1 VERGEAATRGRG
13 EAGVAVRVEGMTKLY
28 RRYGRK
34 QTVGTLKSALL
45 SGMGRR
51 ALSPEASV
59 PALVDVSFEIARGE
73 MVGIVGPNGSGK
85 STLLKLLA
93 GIVHPT
99 RGSVEVRGRLAA
111 LLELGA
117 GFHPE
122 ISGRENIEINGLL
135 LGLSRRQIA
144 ERFDEIVRFAE
155 LEEFLDAPLKTYSS
169 GMAVR
174 LGFSIAAHS
183 DPDVLLVD
191 EVLAVGDEAFSHRC
205 LEKFAEFERAGKTI
219 LVVSHDLALVSQRCR
234 RAIWLDRG
242 RLQADGPAR
251 ETVTLYRERVA
262 QEEGNRRQAV
272 GSQLSA
278 VGPPREREGVPLT
291 PPLSRRE
298 REKTARIGSGAVVV
312 EEVTLLDG
320 QGRPA
325 GRIVSG
331 EPAVLQMRV
340 RAAAPLSDFVFGFA
354 VSTVSGQSVFGS
366 NTDIDGF
373 RPGEFDGEAR
383 VTLEIPAFAL
393 GPGVYSLDAAAH
405 ACDGAPYDYRRDVLR
420 FEVTADRPV
429 AGVWNPQRRWTF
441 AGAIRWEP

>member
-1 VERGEAATRGRG
+1 MTLGRG
-13 EAGVAVRVEGMTKLY
+13 DAERRRHGDGAAVSVRGVTKLY
-28 RRYGRK
+28 RRYGRRR
-34 QTVGTLKSALL
+34 TVGTVKSALL
-45 SGMGRR
+45 SGIGRR
-51 ALSPEASV
+51 ALSPDSGV
-59 PALVDVSFEIARGE
+59 PAIVDLSFEVASGE
-73 MVGIVGPNGSGK
+73 MVGVIGANGSGK

-93 GIVHPT
+93 GIVQPT
-99 RGSVEVRGRLAA
+99 SGNVSVSGRLAA

-135 LGLSRRQIA
+135 LGLSRRQIR

-234 RAIWLDRG
+234 RALWLEKG
-242 RLQADGPAR
+242 QLAADGPAA
-251 ETVTLYRERVA
+251 ETVARYRERVA
-262 QEEGNRRQAV
+262 EEEGERRRAV
-272 GSQLSA
+272 GFRLSA
-278 VGPPREREGVPLT
+278 VGSEGQSGGPGQQ
-291 PPLSRRE
+291 PS
-298 REKTARIGSGAVVV
+298 RIGSGRALV
-312 EEVTLLDG
+312 EEVRFLDG
-320 QGRPA
+320 AGRPA
-325 GRIVSG
+325 GRVSSG
-331 EPAVLQMRV
+331 QPAALQMRI

-354 VSTVSGQSVFGS
+354 LTTVSGTSVFGA
-366 NTDIDGF
+366 NTEIDGF
-373 RPGEFDGEAR
+373 DPAELAGEGT

-393 GPGVYSLDAAAH
+393 AAGVYCVDAAVH
-405 ACDGAPYDYRRDVLR
+405 AQDGAPYDYRRDVLR
-420 FEVTADRPV
+420 FEVTAEGSA
-429 AGVWNPQRRWTF
+429 AGIWNPPRRWRF
-441 AGAIRWEP
+441 EGPIRWRA